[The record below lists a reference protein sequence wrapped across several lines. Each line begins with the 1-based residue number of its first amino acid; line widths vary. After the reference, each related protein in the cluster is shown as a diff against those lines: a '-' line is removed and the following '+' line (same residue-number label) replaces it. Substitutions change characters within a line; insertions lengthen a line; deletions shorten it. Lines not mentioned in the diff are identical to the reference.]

1 MKTYIL
7 IYLDKG
13 GNELDRREFKGN
25 NIAEARKFKDRLFAE
40 SMINDLHKIIVK
52 KKTL

>member
-13 GNELDRREFKGN
+13 SNELTRKEITAN
-25 NIAEARKFKDRLFAE
+25 NIAEARKLRNRFLAD
-40 SMINDLHKIIVK
+40 SMLNDLHKIVVK